1 MTGRRGNARM
11 CGALNGPDRGRP
23 LALFISVGLVLCIAA
38 WATPA
43 AAQAPPR
50 VTATV
55 DQGRIALY
63 EELQLSV
70 SLEGSYDEYQV
81 PKMDDFQVV
90 QEGMTQVLT
99 GRRSS
104 VTRNY
109 TLRPK
114 RAGTLQIG
122 PARLTRGGRV
132 VAQSDPLTITVAEP
146 EALAPVTAAEA
157 ADLTRHAN
165 DGLFLQMATPR
176 SVYYVG
182 EPFPLSLEV
191 YYQVGWQVTGA
202 DLVTSPKL
210 DGLLVED
217 LRSPSRDP
225 QVQRTRVGSTTLN
238 HYPLV
243 QQLATPLR
251 AGRVLIDSATLRLG
265 LSTGLLG
272 ASRRYTRSTEPYYIE
287 VREVPPAGRPATF
300 DEGNL
305 GRFDLTASLTDDHG
319 RTPTSVPT
327 GQRMVMRVEVSGT
340 GNLITV
346 KPPRVRASDA
356 FDVQSLPG
364 GVEDEIVKDE
374 RGIRG
379 KRTFQYIVT
388 PLSPGAQVAPQVTFA
403 FFDPASGE
411 YVTKEALGGP
421 LEVTGER
428 VTGEKSAAAL
438 SGEDVRPIFGVD
450 RARLDA
456 GGREPLSSLPLY
468 WGLLGLPLLG
478 FVLVEARWRLRERDR
493 RHPGQ
498 RASRSA
504 HANSKKR
511 LRAAEQAMR
520 DHLVKDFYGQIART
534 LIGYLEERANIPAT
548 GMTHDEVRAA
558 ARDAGYPGELADRVI
573 VEMENC
579 DFARFAPH
587 GSASERM
594 RETLDRTSALLGELD
609 RVSPRRRP

>member
-1 MTGRRGNARM
+1 MERAGRGLS
-11 CGALNGPDRGRP
+11 ALAALTALVVVAT
-23 LALFISVGLVLCIAA
+23 LA
-38 WATPA
+38 PA
-43 AAQAPPR
+43 ARAQRPPQ

-70 SLEGSYDEYQV
+70 NLEGTYDDYQV

-114 RAGTLQIG
+114 KAGKLTIG
-122 PARLTRGGRV
+122 PARLLRAGKV
-132 VAQSDPLTITVAEP
+132 VAQSQPLTVTVAEP
-146 EALAPVTAAEA
+146 EAQRPISWSEA
-157 ADLTRHAN
+157 ADLSRRAS
-165 DGLFLQMATPR
+165 DGLFLRMVTPKA
-176 SVYYVG
+176 SYYVG
-182 EPFPLSLEV
+182 EPFPLGLEV
-191 YYQVGWQVTGA
+191 FYQVGWQVTGA
-202 DLVTSPKL
+202 DLVTQPKL

-217 LRSPSRDP
+217 LHDNERDP
-225 QVQRTRVGSTTLN
+225 QVQRTRVGATTLN

-243 QQLATPLR
+243 RQLATPLH
-251 AGRVLIDSATLRLG
+251 AGRLLIDGATLRLG

-272 ASRRYTRSTEPYYIE
+272 SSRRYTRSTEPYYIDI
-287 VREVPPAGRPATF
+287 REVPKAGRPDTY

-305 GRFDLTASLTDDHG
+305 GRFQLTGALTDDRG
-319 RTPTSVPT
+319 QTPKRVTT
-327 GQRMVMRVEVSGT
+327 GQRMVMRVEVSGV
-340 GNLITV
+340 GNLVTV
-346 KPPRVRASDA
+346 KSPRIDASAA
-356 FDVQSLPG
+356 FDVQPLPG
-364 GVEDEIVKDE
+364 GVEDEIIKDKD
-374 RGIRG
+374 GIRG

-388 PLSPGAQVAPQVTFA
+388 PLAPGAQRAPKVTFS
-403 FFDPASGE
+403 FFDPTTGK
-411 YVTKEALGGP
+411 YVTREALGGP
-421 LEVTGER
+421 LEVTGDR
-428 VTGEKSAAAL
+428 VSGDQNAAAL

-450 RARLDA
+450 RAKLEPGA
-456 GGREPLSSLPLY
+456 REPISSSPLY
-468 WGLLGLPLLG
+468 WGLLALPLLG
-478 FVLVEARWRLRERDR
+478 FLLVETRWRLGERDR

-520 DHLVKDFYGQIART
+520 DQLVKDFYGQITRT
-534 LIGYLEERANIPAT
+534 LVGYLEERANIPAT

-558 ARDAGYPGELADRVI
+558 ARDAGYSAELVDRVI

-594 RETLDRTSALLGELD
+594 RETLDRAAALLAELD
-609 RVSPRRRP
+609 RVNPRRRP